1 MPRASQMLLLSACR
15 WVLLELAMLP
25 LVILE
30 LNKVLANNK
39 TSVSF
44 YYEVLF
50 EMYVNSDGTVD
61 MHAD

>member
-1 MPRASQMLLLSACR
+1 MLLLSACR

-61 MHAD
+61 MLSLIHI